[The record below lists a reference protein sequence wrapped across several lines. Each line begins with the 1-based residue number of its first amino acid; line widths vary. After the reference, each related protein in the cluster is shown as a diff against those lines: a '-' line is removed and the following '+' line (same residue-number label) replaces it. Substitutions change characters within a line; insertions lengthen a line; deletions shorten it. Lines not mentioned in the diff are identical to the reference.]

1 MKYPRRGRDSQTN
14 WPLGGC
20 GGPTASI
27 RVNPRSRHS
36 CSSAVTSLNGSVRC
50 VMKKVTDVAGI
61 QPLKPASTKRKATCA
76 RTGAIYWCGLTRNR
90 TPKWGVETPRRWG
103 RVRQGYPQAL
113 VSSNWHGCLSPAR
126 SLCVRRRVV
135 VKVAAERRLMARKRK
150 RKLKA
155 YSHSGVGSPFSRR
168 NAALKSLDW

>member
-36 CSSAVTSLNGSVRC
+36 CSSAVTSLNGSVRW

-61 QPLKPASTKRKATCA
+61 QPLTQASTKRKATCA
-76 RTGAIYWCGLTRNR
+76 RTGAIYWCGLTFPVTGARKP
-90 TPKWGVETPRRWG
+90 TLAEHDRRA
-103 RVRQGYPQAL
+103 RVRVDWAVRFVSHVNRQAPQVCQGRLRMPQ
-113 VSSNWHGCLSPAR
+113 
-126 SLCVRRRVV
+126 
-135 VKVAAERRLMARKRK
+135 
-150 RKLKA
+150 
-155 YSHSGVGSPFSRR
+155 
-168 NAALKSLDW
+168 

>member
-36 CSSAVTSLNGSVRC
+36 CSSAVTSLNGSVRW

-61 QPLKPASTKRKATCA
+61 QPLTQASTKRKATCA
-76 RTGAIYWCGLTRNR
+76 RTGAIYWCGLTSAFCCAACVAQRAEGVGQQRAVSHQHVLPRGLNR
-90 TPKWGVETPRRWG
+90 KRGRSANCLIDGNILHEGGTSALRWDDDN
-103 RVRQGYPQAL
+103 AD
-113 VSSNWHGCLSPAR
+113 S
-126 SLCVRRRVV
+126 VRRSEDKECTRQT
-135 VKVAAERRLMARKRK
+135 RRRE
-150 RKLKA
+150 
-155 YSHSGVGSPFSRR
+155 
-168 NAALKSLDW
+168 